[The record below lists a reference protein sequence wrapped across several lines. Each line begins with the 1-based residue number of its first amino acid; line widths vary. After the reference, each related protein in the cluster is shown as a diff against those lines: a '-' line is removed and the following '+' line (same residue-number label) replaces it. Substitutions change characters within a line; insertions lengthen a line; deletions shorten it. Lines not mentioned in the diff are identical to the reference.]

1 MTTEILLR
9 RPEVE
14 KRVGIKC
21 STIYHK
27 IKKLRFPKQQ
37 KYGGTACWRMSEV
50 QLYID
55 IGEEAYHKK
64 LLVEKELEK
73 VSVL

>member
-1 MTTEILLR
+1 METLLR

-14 KRVGIKC
+14 KLIGIKC

-27 IKKLRFPKQQ
+27 IKNLRFPPQHR
-37 KYGGTACWRMSEV
+37 YGGTACWRMSEV

-55 IGEEAYHKK
+55 IGEEEYHKM
-64 LLVEKELEK
+64 LVKQKELEK
-73 VSVL
+73 VS